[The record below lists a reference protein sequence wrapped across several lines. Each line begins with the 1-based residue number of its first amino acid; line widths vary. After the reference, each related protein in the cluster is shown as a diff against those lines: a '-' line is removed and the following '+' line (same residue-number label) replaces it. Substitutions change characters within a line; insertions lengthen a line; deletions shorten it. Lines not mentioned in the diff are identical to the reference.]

1 MAEAESGQEKTEDP
15 TPKRL
20 RESREKGQI
29 ARSRELGT
37 TFVLLA
43 SAAGLLFLGPWI
55 GGALLNEMRVGLNLS
70 REMIYDPSWMT
81 RQLGEMVWRGFLA
94 ILPLIALLV
103 AAALLAAAM
112 MGGINFSWQALAPK
126 YERISFIKGIQRM
139 FAMRALVELIK
150 GILKFLLVGA
160 VVALVLWLDLDDLLR
175 LGLTE
180 PRAGM
185 QAGMEMIG
193 WAFLLMS
200 AAMILIAAADVPY
213 QLWEHIKQLRMTK
226 QEVKDEFKETEGKP
240 EVKQK
245 IRQMQMQAAMRRMMQ
260 EVPKAD
266 VIITNPT
273 HFAVALRYDS
283 EISDAP
289 VVIAKG
295 RDLVA
300 ARIRELGEEHG
311 VLIFSAPPL
320 ARALYQTT
328 DLNQPIP
335 SELYRAVAQVLAYVY
350 QLREARRQGA
360 VTPPR
365 PDVDVPEGPWTDS
378 GSAG

>member
-1 MAEAESGQEKTEDP
+1 MAEQPDSGQERTEQP

-20 RESREKGQI
+20 KQAREKGQI

-37 TFVLLA
+37 TVVLMA
-43 SAAGLLFLGPWI
+43 SAAGLLLFGPWI
-55 GGALLNEMRVGLNLS
+55 GSSLMNELRIGLSPS
-70 REMIYDPSWMT
+70 REMILDPAWMT
-81 RQLGEMVWRGFLA
+81 RQFGEMLWRGFMA
-94 ILPLIALLV
+94 ILPFIALLIV
-103 AAALLAAAM
+103 AAFLAPAL
-112 MGGINFSWQALAPK
+112 MGGIGFSWQALAPK

-150 GILKFLLVGA
+150 GILKFVLVGSVA
-160 VVALVLWLDLDDLLR
+160 ALVIWLELDELLR
-175 LGLTE
+175 LGLTD
-180 PRAGM
+180 PRAGLL
-185 QAGMEMIG
+185 AGMQMIG

-200 AAMILIAAADVPY
+200 AATLLIAAADVPY

-226 QEVKDEFKETEGKP
+226 QEIKDEFKETEGKP

-245 IRQMQMQAAMRRMMQ
+245 IRQLQMQAAMRRMMQ
-260 EVPKAD
+260 DVPKAD

-283 EISDAP
+283 DAGGAP
-289 VVIAKG
+289 VMVAKG

-328 DLNQPIP
+328 ELNHPIP
-335 SELYRAVAQVLAYVY
+335 AELYRAVAQVLAYVY
-350 QLREARRQGA
+350 QLREARRQGG

-365 PDVDVPEGPWTDS
+365 PEVDVPEGPWTPE
-378 GSAG
+378 AH